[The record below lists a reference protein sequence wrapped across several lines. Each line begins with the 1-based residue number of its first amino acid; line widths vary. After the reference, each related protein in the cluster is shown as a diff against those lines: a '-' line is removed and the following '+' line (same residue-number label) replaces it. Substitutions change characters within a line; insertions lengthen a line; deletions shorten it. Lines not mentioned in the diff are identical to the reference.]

1 MKITDVKI
9 FKAKKRGPVLAYANV
24 ILDNRFIIRR
34 ITLLE
39 TEKTG
44 RFISMPSR
52 LLKNADRRSY
62 RDVCHPLNSSVR
74 DELTETIFATY
85 DEFVESFEN
94 EE

>member
-1 MKITDVKI
+1 MEITNIRI

-24 ILDNRFIIRR
+24 ILSGQFIIRG

-39 TEKTG
+39 NERG

-52 LLKNADRRSY
+52 KLRDEERQY
-62 RDVCHPLNSSVR
+62 RNMCHPLNSNVR
-74 DELTETIFATY
+74 EELTKAIFDAY
-85 DEFVESFEN
+85 DEFIAN